1 MCDTIAS
8 SVFCVWRLLHFGFV
22 DSPRRFTLVHW
33 IAWLNALVGVVM
45 VMVAHGHYTID
56 VLIAYYVTT
65 RLFWTYH
72 TMANNN
78 FLLKVS
84 AIGWLTNGI
93 NKHKHIEQAQHTII
107 MQYRICI
114 FVAIIRG
121 ERARMNI

>member
-1 MCDTIAS
+1 MRWFLRVLRT
-8 SVFCVWRLLHFGFV
+8 
-22 DSPRRFTLVHW
+22 DSPRRFTCLHW

-78 FLLKVS
+78 FLLKVH
-84 AIGWLTNGI
+84 AT
-93 NKHKHIEQAQHTII
+93 
-107 MQYRICI
+107 
-114 FVAIIRG
+114 VA
-121 ERARMNI
+121 AHV